1 MEASLRRF
9 AHYDY
14 WDDKVRRS
22 VIFDARADIL
32 VYGMGES
39 ATLEAADRLR
49 DGKPLRGIR
58 GTAVIAD
65 KAPEGAVAPAVV

>member
-1 MEASLRRF
+1 
-9 AHYDY
+9 
-14 WDDKVRRS
+14 
-22 VIFDARADIL
+22 
-32 VYGMGES
+32 MGES